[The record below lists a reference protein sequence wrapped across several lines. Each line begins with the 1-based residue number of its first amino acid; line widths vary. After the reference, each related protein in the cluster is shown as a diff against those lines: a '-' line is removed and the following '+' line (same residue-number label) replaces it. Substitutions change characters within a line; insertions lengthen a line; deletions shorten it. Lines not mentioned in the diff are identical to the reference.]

1 MYNSKYTATVN
12 MSIINKEEV
21 ERIYDTKMLC
31 TYHIGLSR
39 SLGTT
44 EEGEAGLVSS
54 SEEDDEDEIENKLL
68 MDMLYKIQLLQLFR
82 LDEEKEKTTDSV
94 LQRMEELYSHV
105 RDTDFIKE
113 IIDSNPHNLALYD
126 PFRHE
131 EETRFIL
138 FQTLFSYDYLFMFHK
153 CMISYFSLG
162 QSHGHLTK
170 SVKDIKDA
178 MEKRRK

>member
-1 MYNSKYTATVN
+1 MYNSKYTATVD
-12 MSIINKEEV
+12 MAIRNKEEV

-39 SLGTT
+39 SMRTT
-44 EEGEAGLVSS
+44 EEGRVSS
-54 SEEDDEDEIENKLL
+54 SDEEDYDETENQLL

-82 LDEEKEKTTDSV
+82 LDEENEKTTDCV
-94 LQRMEELYSHV
+94 LQRMEELYRLL
-105 RDTDFIKE
+105 RDNEFIKE
-113 IIDSNPHNLALYD
+113 IIDSNPHKLALYD
-126 PFRHE
+126 PFRDD

-138 FQTLFSYDYLFMFHK
+138 FQTLFSFDYLYMFHK

-162 QSHGHLTK
+162 KSQGHLSK
-170 SVKDIKDA
+170 SVQDLKEA

>member
-12 MSIINKEEV
+12 MSIRNKEEV

-44 EEGEAGLVSS
+44 EEGPVSS
-54 SEEDDEDEIENKLL
+54 SDDEDCDEIENQLL

-82 LDEEKEKTTDSV
+82 LDDENDKTTDCV
-94 LQRMEELYSHV
+94 LQRMEELYRLL
-105 RDTDFIKE
+105 RDNEFIKE
-113 IIDSNPHNLALYD
+113 IIDSNPHNLALFD
-126 PFRHE
+126 PFRDE

-138 FQTLFSYDYLFMFHK
+138 FQTLFSYDYLYMFHK

-162 QSHGHLTK
+162 QSNGHGHLYK
-170 SVKDIKDA
+170 SVQDLKDA

>member
-1 MYNSKYTATVN
+1 MYNSKYTATVD
-12 MSIINKEEV
+12 MAIRNKEEV

-39 SLGTT
+39 SMRTT
-44 EEGEAGLVSS
+44 EEGRVSS
-54 SEEDDEDEIENKLL
+54 SDEEDYDETENQLL

-82 LDEEKEKTTDSV
+82 LDEENEKTTDCV
-94 LQRMEELYSHV
+94 LHRMEELYRLL
-105 RDTDFIKE
+105 RDNEFIKE
-113 IIDSNPHNLALYD
+113 IIDSNPHKLALYD
-126 PFRHE
+126 PFRDD

-138 FQTLFSYDYLFMFHK
+138 FQTLFSFDYLYMFHK

-162 QSHGHLTK
+162 QSQGHLSK
-170 SVKDIKDA
+170 SVQDLKEA